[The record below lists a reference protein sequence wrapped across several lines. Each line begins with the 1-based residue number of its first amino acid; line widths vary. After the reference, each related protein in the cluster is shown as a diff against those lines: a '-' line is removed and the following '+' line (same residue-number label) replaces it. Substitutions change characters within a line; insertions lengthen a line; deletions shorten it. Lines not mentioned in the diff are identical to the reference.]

1 MSNAIH
7 AEELEKPFGGTVR
20 ALDGVSFTVAEGTV
34 FGLLGPNGAGKTT
47 AVRILTTIVG
57 PDAGSARVLGHDVV
71 SEAARVRS
79 LIGLAG
85 PEAAAAREVTRGA
98 NTVWGGGG

>member
-20 ALDGVSFTVAEGTV
+20 ALDGVSFTVEEGTV

-85 PEAAAAREVTRGA
+85 RCAPRGA
-98 NTVWGGGG
+98 NLPRPRDHRIGGAG